1 MLERFVERAL
11 YQSRWLLAPIYFGMI
26 GILLVLTY
34 KFYQELF
41 HLFMA
46 TPFWSESKIV
56 LSILSLIDL
65 ALIGNLVLM
74 VLFSGYENSVSKIDI
89 DHPREEKLDWMGK
102 MNAGAVKQKVS
113 ASIIAISSIHLLKVF
128 MNLDSLET
136 EKVLLYTA
144 IHVVF
149 VLSAIGLAIAD
160 KIAHK

>member
-1 MLERFVERAL
+1 MLERIIERAL

-41 HLFMA
+41 HLFVS
-46 TPFWSESKIV
+46 THTWSETKII
-56 LSILSLIDL
+56 LTTLSLIDI

-89 DHPREEKLDWMGK
+89 NNGKEERLDWMGK

-113 ASIIAISSIHLLKVF
+113 ASIIAISAIHLLKIF
-128 MNLDSLET
+128 MNLESIDT
-136 EKVLLYTA
+136 EKAILYSG
-144 IHVVF
+144 IHLVF
-149 VLSAIGLAIAD
+149 VISAIGLALAD

>member
-1 MLERFVERAL
+1 MIEKLIEKAL

-41 HLFMA
+41 HLFVA
-46 TPFWSESKIV
+46 TPTWTEAKIV

-74 VLFSGYENSVSKIDI
+74 VLFSGYENSVSKIEI
-89 DHPREEKLDWMGK
+89 NKGQEERLDWMGK

-128 MNLDSLET
+128 MNLSSIGT
-136 EKVLLYTA
+136 EKAILYTG
-144 IHVVF
+144 IHFVF
-149 VLSAIGLAIAD
+149 VLSAIGLALAD